1 MEMCA
6 LWAWIVSLLRAGMA
20 NRAIATSCELPV
32 GYLMALAEVIVLFW
46 TTIWTWTGPYAVC
59 AVPPVK
65 VPLTPAGAAGAAGAG
80 AGAAGAAGAGAAGA
94 GAAGAA
100 GAVVAA
106 TFGAVVA
113 FAVAGAVAVAVAV
126 GLAVA
131 LAVGLARWVALTRG
145 VAVAVGTLTDATLAA
160 FTATGAVP
168 TAEAGRWLLAAKLN
182 TRATAEAVVPVA
194 TTPRLI
200 GSTALGRR
208 DRATGSW
215 RLLRNWVVTAWLR
228 GGPTRAVKPCPNRV
242 APVTLC
248 T

>member
-1 MEMCA
+1 MCA
-6 LWAWIVSLLRAGMA
+6 LWAWIVSLLRTGTA
-20 NRAIATSCELPV
+20 NRAIATSCEFPV
-32 GYLMALAEVIVLFW
+32 GYLMALDEVIVLFW

-65 VPLTPAGAAGAAGAG
+65 VPLTPAGAGGA
-80 AGAAGAAGAGAAGA
+80 A

-113 FAVAGAVAVAVAV
+113 FAVAVAGAVAVAV

-131 LAVGLARWVALTRG
+131 LAVGLALWVALTRG

-160 FTATGAVP
+160 FMATGAV
-168 TAEAGRWLLAAKLN
+168 AASEDGRWLLAAKLN

-200 GSTALGRR
+200 GSPALGRR
-208 DRATGSW
+208 DR
-215 RLLRNWVVTAWLR
+215 
-228 GGPTRAVKPCPNRV
+228 
-242 APVTLC
+242 
-248 T
+248 

>member
-20 NRAIATSCELPV
+20 NRAIATSCELPI

-80 AGAAGAAGAGAAGA
+80 A
-94 GAAGAA
+94 AGAA
-100 GAVVAA
+100 GAVVALGGA
-106 TFGAVVA
+106 TTAADGEALGWALGVA
-113 FAVAGAVAVAVAV
+113 EALADAVAV
-126 GLAVA
+126 
-131 LAVGLARWVALTRG
+131 ARWVALTLG
-145 VAVAVGTLTDATLAA
+145 VGRAVGTLTGATLAA
-160 FTATGAVP
+160 FVPTGAVP
-168 TAEAGRWLLAAKLN
+168 TAEAGRWVLAAKLN
-182 TRATAEAVVPVA
+182 TSATAEAVVPVA

-200 GSTALGRR
+200 GSTALERR

-215 RLLRNWVVTAWLR
+215 RLLRSWVVTAWWR
-228 GGPTRAVKPCPNRV
+228 GGPTRAVKPGPNRV
-242 APVTLC
+242 APATLC